1 MATVLVPFAAAALLA
16 ASAPDTTPCVAA
28 VGFLRD
34 HQRMIAAV
42 EPDTIDDWRTRQRQS
57 GCRITAAGVTP
68 IGVAREAVR
77 VYDRLRVAGWTR
89 TPDPMDAP
97 NEASLR
103 FRRGGVDCLFNV
115 YDVPRLST
123 DAEFRVNE
131 AVSPADGEVRYQ
143 VFVMCMPALPA
154 APR

>member
-1 MATVLVPFAAAALLA
+1 
-16 ASAPDTTPCVAA
+16 
-28 VGFLRD
+28 
-34 HQRMIAAV
+34 MIAAV

-68 IGVAREAVR
+68 IGVAREAVK

-103 FRRGGVDCLFNV
+103 FRRGGVDFLFNV

-131 AVSPADGEVRYQ
+131 AVAPAEGEVRYQ
-143 VFVMCMPALPA
+143 VFVMCVPALPA